1 MSEVAKPVRFT
12 GADGTPRSG
21 RLHLPAGRP
30 RAWALFA
37 HCFACV
43 EDLRPALRI
52 AECIAERGIGVLRFD
67 FTGLGAGDEE
77 DAQDAAPACNVDDLV
92 AAADFLA
99 DNQEAPQVLVGHS
112 LGGAAAIAAA
122 HRLQVR
128 SGAVRAVATLGAPA
142 GSAHIARLLRAER
155 EEVEQVGEG
164 EVELEGKPFWIKAE
178 LLRDLERP
186 SLVDTLPAMRTA
198 FLFCHAPRDAVV
210 PVEHARLL
218 FDAAKHPKSFLS
230 LDESDHLL
238 SRPDDAAY
246 AGTVIGAWASRY
258 VQPSAQADAEER
270 VENQVVVRGGAE
282 GLAQDIRAGHH
293 RLRADEPVAYGGQD
307 TGPGPYDLLLAA
319 LGSCSAM
326 TVKLYAARKGWPVEA
341 VTVTLDH
348 ERRHVDDCRECE
360 DEPPRKLDHIDKGVT
375 IEGELSTD
383 QLDRLVEISDRCP
396 VHRTLQSEIR
406 IATRRLDRG

>member
-12 GADGTPRSG
+12 GADGTERSG

-37 HCFACV
+37 HCFACA
-43 EDLRPALRI
+43 EDLQPASRI

-67 FTGLGAGDEE
+67 FTGLGAGGEGAE
-77 DAQDAAPACNVDDLV
+77 QGTAFACNVDDLV

-99 DNQEAPQVLVGHS
+99 DTEEPPQVLVGHS

-142 GSAHIARLLRAER
+142 GSAPIARLLRRARAELDTA
-155 EEVEQVGEG
+155 GEG
-164 EVELEGKPFWIKAE
+164 EVELEGKTFQIKAD

-186 SLVDTLPAMRTA
+186 SLVDTLPAMRAA
-198 FLFCHAPRDAVV
+198 FLFCHAPRDATV

-230 LDESDHLL
+230 LDEADHLL
-238 SRPDDAAY
+238 SRPEDAEY
-246 AGTVIGAWASRY
+246 AGAVIGAWASRY
-258 VQPSAQADAEER
+258 VAPSAEADAEER
-270 VENQVVVRGGAE
+270 IENQVVVRGGAE
-282 GLAQDIRAGHH
+282 GLAQDIRAAHH
-293 RLRADEPVAYGGQD
+293 RLRADEPVAYGGGD

-348 ERRHVDDCRECE
+348 ERRHVDDCRDCE

-375 IEGELSTD
+375 VEGELSPE
-383 QLDRLVEISDRCP
+383 QIERLVEISDRCP